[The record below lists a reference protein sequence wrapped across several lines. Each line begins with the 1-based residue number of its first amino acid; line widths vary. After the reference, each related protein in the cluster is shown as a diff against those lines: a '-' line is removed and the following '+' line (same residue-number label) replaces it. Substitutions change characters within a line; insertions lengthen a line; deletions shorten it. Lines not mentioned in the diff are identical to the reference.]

1 MHDHRDLPGSYRYP
15 HPPTHRTISYLG
27 TIGSTTMQRRDE
39 HDLVAAL
46 ELVRAL
52 AFQFPICIVNEDEDT
67 WTTVY
72 VLDVAWANEQTS
84 GRVGERDKKR
94 GDVHG
99 IPLHEQLW
107 TFREEM
113 RA

>member
-1 MHDHRDLPGSYRYP
+1 
-15 HPPTHRTISYLG
+15 
-27 TIGSTTMQRRDE
+27 MQRRDE

-52 AFQFPICIVNEDEDT
+52 AFQFPICIVDEDEDT
-67 WTTVY
+67 WTTVCAL
-72 VLDVAWANEQTS
+72 VVAWANE
-84 GRVGERDKKR
+84 GAGVWVREGGR

-99 IPLHEQLW
+99 IPLDEQLW

>member
-1 MHDHRDLPGSYRYP
+1 MIIEISLGPIDIPIHRHAS
-15 HPPTHRTISYLG
+15 ISSHLDSVELA
-27 TIGSTTMQRRDE
+27 TVQRRDE

-52 AFQFPICIVNEDEDT
+52 AFQFPICIVDEDEDT
-67 WTTVY
+67 WTTVCA
-72 VLDVAWANEQTS
+72 LAVAWANE
-84 GRVGERDKKR
+84 RVMEEAER

-99 IPLHEQLW
+99 IPLDEQFW